1 MNQNEIYFPVNLS
14 CKKIEFLFYV
24 RYKNSPDIS
33 ESNSEMQLIN
43 YSDRSFV
50 LFDEDTI
57 NHRDL
62 IKSLGGRWNRNL
74 TNPITGERFGGWI
87 FSNGRLNNVSE
98 VLGNYIIQ
106 EQTDFEPIQA
116 YVPSDEY
123 IPSAPE
129 LQQDIV
135 KPVKQSYIISNM
147 IFLCFVFM
155 MCYII
160 G

>member
-1 MNQNEIYFPVNLS
+1 MHS
-14 CKKIEFLFYV
+14 
-24 RYKNSPDIS
+24 
-33 ESNSEMQLIN
+33 IN

-50 LFDEDTI
+50 LFGEDTI

-87 FSNGRLNNVSE
+87 FSNGRFNTVSS

-106 EQTDFEPIQA
+106 EADFEPINSDIPIPYVPSA
-116 YVPSDEY
+116 PELPYVPSDEY
-123 IPSAPE
+123 LPSAPE
-129 LQQDIV
+129 LQRDIV
-135 KPVKQSYIISNM
+135 KPVKSYIISNM

>member
-1 MNQNEIYFPVNLS
+1 
-14 CKKIEFLFYV
+14 
-24 RYKNSPDIS
+24 
-33 ESNSEMQLIN
+33 MQLIN
-43 YSDRSFV
+43 YSERSFV

-87 FSNGRLNNVSE
+87 FSNGRLNAVSS

-106 EQTDFEPIQA
+106 EQDDFEPINSDIPIPYA
-116 YVPSDEY
+116 PS
-123 IPSAPE
+123 SPE

>member
-1 MNQNEIYFPVNLS
+1 
-14 CKKIEFLFYV
+14 
-24 RYKNSPDIS
+24 
-33 ESNSEMQLIN
+33 MQLFN
-43 YSDRSFV
+43 YSERSFV
-50 LFDEDTI
+50 LFGEDTI

-87 FSNGRLNNVSE
+87 FSNGRLNTVSS

-106 EQTDFEPIQA
+106 EDDFEPINSDIP
-116 YVPSDEY
+116 YVPSAPELPY
-123 IPSAPE
+123 APSSPE

-135 KPVKQSYIISNM
+135 KPVKSYIISNM

-155 MCYII
+155 LCYTI

>member
-1 MNQNEIYFPVNLS
+1 MHS
-14 CKKIEFLFYV
+14 
-24 RYKNSPDIS
+24 
-33 ESNSEMQLIN
+33 IN
-43 YSDRSFV
+43 YSDRSFI
-50 LFDEDTI
+50 LFGDDTR
-57 NHRDL
+57 NHIDL

-87 FSNGRLNNVSE
+87 FSNGRLNTVSS

-106 EQTDFEPIQA
+106 EADFEPINSDIPIPYVPSA
-116 YVPSDEY
+116 PELPYVPSDEY
-123 IPSAPE
+123 LPSAPE

-135 KPVKQSYIISNM
+135 KPVKSYIISNM

-155 MCYII
+155 LCYII